1 MEFKSQ
7 QGQIREPVEVKFTW
21 VPQEGQKGKRKVEE
35 LAEELAEVDIIG
47 TNKEGQRE

>member
-7 QGQIREPVEVKFTW
+7 QGQIREPVDVKFTW

-35 LAEELAEVDIIG
+35 LAEVDIIG
-47 TNKEGQRE
+47 TLTRTKGTEG